1 MVKIFVGGLNR
12 GSKSDDLRA
21 RFEVFGKVTEC
32 EIISTYAFVHME
44 NESEANQAI
53 SKLHLTEFNGA
64 RISVELSH
72 GRKRGG
78 PLRYRDRRQDS
89 RDRSRGPYDR
99 DGSRKTD
106 RPDLYPSMRDDR
118 YNSSNSWY
126 YDYLPHGHS
135 QREYDSYEGRTYVSS
150 SRHDSRMGTRGDY
163 YYGDYYGYGYQSVPA
178 PRDVRRGSSIDR
190 SRYDSYGDY
199 GPLSLLRHIMIM
211 IVMIAGR
218 HLRVMIILVLFVD
231 IMKSIVMQ
239 QIMVRPR
246 LLRTTMVTP
255 EVDQIVHHRGMI
267 IHMGTGDTEDATI
280 VFEHRTNRV
289 VCILT

>member
-199 GPLSLLRHIMIM
+199 GRYRDYGHTSDRSTQPPTSHNDYDRYDSR
-211 IVMIAGR
+211 APPTSYDYSGA
-218 HLRVMIILVLFVD
+218 
-231 IMKSIVMQ
+231 
-239 QIMVRPR
+239 VRGYY
-246 LLRTTMVTP
+246 
-255 EVDQIVHHRGMI
+255 EVDR
-267 IHMGTGDTEDATI
+267 DAANYGSAASSSYDYG
-280 VFEHRTNRV
+280 HSRSRSDRSPPRNDYPYGYGRY
-289 VCILT
+289 